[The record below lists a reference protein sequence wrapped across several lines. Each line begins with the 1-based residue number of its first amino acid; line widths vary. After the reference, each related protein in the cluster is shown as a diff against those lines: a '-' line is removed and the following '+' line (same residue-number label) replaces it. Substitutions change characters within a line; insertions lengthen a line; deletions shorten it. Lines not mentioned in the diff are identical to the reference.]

1 LEGEM
6 YDNKLL
12 EINFYKNSKTHRL
25 MLPYIGSEY
34 EKYKVLIVGES
45 HYLGEDDDREK
56 VKDFKKWLTDKNE
69 IKLIK
74 PEYINTRCVVKE
86 HCNNKN
92 KQPFFS
98 MIKKEIINVENF
110 WNKVSFMNFF
120 IVPSINGSRG
130 IEVSKDIEEKSLE
143 NFENVLDVIKPNYIL
158 FLSKKSYCIFEKS
171 NSKYLKNTFGFGH
184 PSSRWWSR
192 KRKDGKKYK
201 EEFKEKIEEIFDK
214 KI

>member
-1 LEGEM
+1 M

-12 EINFYKNSKTHRL
+12 EIDFYKNSETHRY

-74 PEYINTRCVVKE
+74 SEYINTRCVVKE

-98 MIKKEIINVENF
+98 VIKKEIINVENF

-120 IVPSINGSRG
+120 IVPSINGSRE
-130 IEVSKDIEEKSLE
+130 IEALKDMKEKSLE
-143 NFENVLDVIKPNYIL
+143 NFKNVLDVIKPNYIL

-184 PSSRWWSR
+184 PSSPWWSR

>member
-1 LEGEM
+1 M

-45 HYLGEDDDREK
+45 HYLGEDNDREK
-56 VKDFKKWLTDKNE
+56 VKDFKKWFTDKNE

-74 PEYINTRCVVKE
+74 PEYINTRWVVKE
-86 HCNNKN
+86 HCDNNN

-98 MIKKEIINVENF
+98 MIKKEIINVEKF
-110 WNKVSFMNFF
+110 WDKVSFMNFF
-120 IVPSINGSRG
+120 IVPSINGSRE
-130 IEVSKDIEEKSLE
+130 IEVLKDMKEKSLE

-184 PSSRWWSR
+184 PSSPWWSR

>member
-1 LEGEM
+1 M

-120 IVPSINGSRG
+120 IVPSINGSRE
-130 IEVSKDIEEKSLE
+130 IEALKDMKEKSLE

-184 PSSRWWSR
+184 PSSPWWSR

>member
-1 LEGEM
+1 M

-12 EINFYKNSKTHRL
+12 EIDFYKNSRIHKL

-34 EKYKVLIVGES
+34 EKYKVLIVAES
-45 HYLGEDDDREK
+45 HYLREDSDREK
-56 VKDFKKWLTDKNE
+56 VKDFTKWLADKNE
-69 IKLIK
+69 IKLMNE
-74 PEYINTRCVVKE
+74 EYINTRKVVKK
-86 HCNNKN
+86 HCSNNN

-98 MIKKEIINVENF
+98 NIKKEIINIEKF
-110 WNKVSFMNFF
+110 WDKVSFMNFF
-120 IVPSINGSRG
+120 IVPSINGSRA
-130 IEVSKDIEEKSLE
+130 IAVSKDIEKKSLE

-158 FLSKKSYCIFEKS
+158 FLSKKSYYIFEKS

-184 PSSRWWSR
+184 PSSPWWSR

>member
-1 LEGEM
+1 M

-12 EINFYKNSKTHRL
+12 EINFYKNSKIHRR

-74 PEYINTRCVVKE
+74 SEYINTRLVV
-86 HCNNKN
+86 NN

-98 MIKKEIINVENF
+98 RIKKEVINIENF

-143 NFENVLDVIKPNYIL
+143 NFENVLNVIKPNYIL
-158 FLSKKSYCIFEKS
+158 FLSKKSYYIFEKS

-184 PSSRWWSR
+184 PSSPWWSR
-192 KRKDGKKYK
+192 KKKMAK
-201 EEFKEKIEEIFDK
+201 NIK
-214 KI
+214 KNLKKK

>member
-1 LEGEM
+1 M

-45 HYLGEDDDREK
+45 YYLGEDNDREK

-74 PEYINTRCVVKE
+74 PEYINTRWVVKE
-86 HCNNKN
+86 HCNNNN

-98 MIKKEIINVENF
+98 MIKKEIINVEKF
-110 WNKVSFMNFF
+110 WDKVSFMNFF
-120 IVPSINGSRG
+120 IVPSINGSRE
-130 IEVSKDIEEKSLE
+130 IEALKDMKEKSLE

-158 FLSKKSYCIFEKS
+158 FLSKKSYCISEKS

-184 PSSRWWSR
+184 PSSPWWSR

>member
-1 LEGEM
+1 M

-12 EINFYKNSKTHRL
+12 EIDFYKNSRIHKL

-34 EKYKVLIVGES
+34 EKYKVLIVAES
-45 HYLGEDDDREK
+45 HYLREDSDREK
-56 VKDFKKWLTDKNE
+56 VKDFNKWLADKNE
-69 IKLIK
+69 IKLMNE
-74 PEYINTRCVVKE
+74 EYINTREVVKK
-86 HCNNKN
+86 HRSNNN

-98 MIKKEIINVENF
+98 NIKKEIINIEKF
-110 WNKVSFMNFF
+110 WDKVSFMNFF
-120 IVPSINGSRG
+120 IVPSINGSRT
-130 IEVSKDIEEKSLE
+130 IAVSKDIEKKSLE

-158 FLSKKSYCIFEKS
+158 FLSKKSYYIFEKS

-184 PSSRWWSR
+184 PSSPWWSR

>member
-1 LEGEM
+1 M

-12 EINFYKNSKTHRL
+12 EIDFYKNSRIHKL

-45 HYLGEDDDREK
+45 HYLGKDDDREK
-56 VKDFKKWLTDKNE
+56 VKDFNKWLADKNE
-69 IKLIK
+69 IKLMNE
-74 PEYINTRCVVKE
+74 EYINTRKVVEK
-86 HCNNKN
+86 HCSNNN

-98 MIKKEIINVENF
+98 NIKKEIINIEKF
-110 WNKVSFMNFF
+110 WDKVSFMNFF
-120 IVPSINGSRG
+120 IVPSINGSRT
-130 IEVSKDIEEKSLE
+130 IAVSKDIEEKSLE

-158 FLSKKSYCIFEKS
+158 FLSKKSYYIFEKS
-171 NSKYLKNTFGFGH
+171 NSKYLKNTFSFGH
-184 PSSRWWSR
+184 PSSPWWSR

>member
-1 LEGEM
+1 M

-45 HYLGEDDDREK
+45 HYLGEDNDREK

-74 PEYINTRCVVKE
+74 PEYINTRWVVKE
-86 HCNNKN
+86 HCNNNN

-98 MIKKEIINVENF
+98 MIKKEIINVEKF
-110 WNKVSFMNFF
+110 WDKVSFMNFF
-120 IVPSINGSRG
+120 IVPSINGSRE
-130 IEVSKDIEEKSLE
+130 IEALKDMKEKSLE
-143 NFENVLDVIKPNYIL
+143 NFENVLNVIKPNYIL
-158 FLSKKSYCIFEKS
+158 FLSKKSYYIFEKS

>member
-1 LEGEM
+1 M

-12 EINFYKNSKTHRL
+12 EMDFYKNSETHRL

-86 HCNNKN
+86 HCNNNN

-120 IVPSINGSRG
+120 IVPSINGSRE
-130 IEVSKDIEEKSLE
+130 IEALKDMKEKSLE
-143 NFENVLDVIKPNYIL
+143 NFENVLDIIKPNYIL

-184 PSSRWWSR
+184 PSSPWWSR